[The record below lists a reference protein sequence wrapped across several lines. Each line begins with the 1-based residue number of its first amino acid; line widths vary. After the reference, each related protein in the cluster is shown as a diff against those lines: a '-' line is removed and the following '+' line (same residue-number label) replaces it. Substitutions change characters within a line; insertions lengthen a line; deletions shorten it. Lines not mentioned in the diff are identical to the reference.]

1 MGQQKQGLGSKIVE
15 GLTGGSQMGQGSM
28 GPGLSNQG
36 YSQGM
41 QNYPN
46 TGLTGTGLSSTG
58 MTGGMGMG
66 GMGGMGMGGPYNQ
79 QGELPSAKT
88 MAKNEAKV
96 TLIQKVKDKILH
108 HGQK

>member
-66 GMGGMGMGGPYNQ
+66 GTGMGGPYNQ
-79 QGELPSAKT
+79 QGELPPTKT
-88 MAKNEAKV
+88 IAKNEAKV
-96 TLIQKVKDKILH
+96 TLIQKVKEKFMH
-108 HGQK
+108 HG